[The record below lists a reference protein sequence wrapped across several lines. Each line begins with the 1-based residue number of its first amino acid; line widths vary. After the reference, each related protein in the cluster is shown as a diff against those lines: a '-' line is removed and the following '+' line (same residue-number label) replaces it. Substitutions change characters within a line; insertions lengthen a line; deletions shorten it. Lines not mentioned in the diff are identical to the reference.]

1 MEKYEITLDA
11 TRLDEVLK
19 ELDQYIDKFGNVSID
34 EMLVKLPLKDMVANI
49 SLKGI
54 DIEPIEWYNIVVG
67 SSPLSCHSF

>member
-1 MEKYEITLDA
+1 MKKYEITLDA

-54 DIEPIEWYNIVVG
+54 VIEPIEWYNIVVG
-67 SSPLSCHSF
+67 Q

>member
-1 MEKYEITLDA
+1 MRKYEITLDA

-19 ELDQYIDKFGNVSID
+19 ELDQYIDKFGDVTID

-54 DIEPIEWYNIVVG
+54 DIEPIE
-67 SSPLSCHSF
+67 

>member
-1 MEKYEITLDA
+1 MKKYEITLDA

-54 DIEPIEWYNIVVG
+54 AIEPIEWYNIVVG